1 MLMIPLWLAPLEVIK
16 SSFPRFVELSSSIGL
31 SINFQ
36 KCLVIG
42 RSSVDFNFGES
53 SIPFVNYSDE
63 CVKFLGNYI
72 GNDDKIKETLTHK
85 NNCIFQQ
92 LNQIVDLDVG
102 KQVSFAMLQVCF
114 GGKINHFLRGLP
126 PELTLELSRNFN
138 SLRTNFVSYLVGN
151 KDSSLP
157 SHCFTSTSFGGIGFT
172 KAKYMR
178 DGAFLGSLKNFLFE
192 FQNRYPVLWKTKDF
206 LLHSPCTWLIS
217 LQNLIESLDSNLW
230 SELFPVGVTEIQQ
243 RSIFS
248 LPLCVRK
255 LQKKFVL
262 FHESLDFKN
271 RISLAKTKSPAF
283 CAFLN
288 DISSSAASSFVSR
301 LPRKFCFNLK
311 DHEWLINM
319 RLRLGLWP
327 SGLLKHSPCLCG
339 RSKASNFHHL
349 VNCHQFIHFRS
360 IIHNSIRDTCLDM
373 FKANGFHG
381 KIEPLLANLSDQPKV
396 DRSRGDLIGPW
407 LSCQEIIMDFTTVDP
422 CNSRS
427 ISKIFDDDFSAL
439 EVAEKGKNTK
449 YCLLINQLN
458 VDRYNSF
465 VFQPFAMSIYG
476 NIGPAAQAFLT
487 SFGKL
492 CSEYGKA
499 FNENF
504 WLSKLTFALFRSM
517 HRYFNSI
524 LGKLFGDGQ
533 KDHSLDT
540 LVSVC

>member
-1 MLMIPLWLAPLEVIK
+1 
-16 SSFPRFVELSSSIGL
+16 
-31 SINFQ
+31 
-36 KCLVIG
+36 
-42 RSSVDFNFGES
+42 
-53 SIPFVNYSDE
+53 
-63 CVKFLGNYI
+63 
-72 GNDDKIKETLTHK
+72 
-85 NNCIFQQ
+85 
-92 LNQIVDLDVG
+92 
-102 KQVSFAMLQVCF
+102 
-114 GGKINHFLRGLP
+114 
-126 PELTLELSRNFN
+126 
-138 SLRTNFVSYLVGN
+138 
-151 KDSSLP
+151 
-157 SHCFTSTSFGGIGFT
+157 
-172 KAKYMR
+172 MR

-192 FQNRYPVLWKTKDF
+192 FQNRYPVLWKPKDF
-206 LLHSPCTWLIS
+206 LLHSPCAWLIS
-217 LQNLIESLDSNLW
+217 LQNIIDSLDSNLW

-439 EVAEKGKNTK
+439 EVAEKGKNSK
-449 YCLLINQLN
+449 YCHLINQLN

-465 VFQPFAMSIYG
+465 VFQP
-476 NIGPAAQAFLT
+476 LR
-487 SFGKL
+487 
-492 CSEYGKA
+492 C
-499 FNENF
+499 
-504 WLSKLTFALFRSM
+504 
-517 HRYFNSI
+517 RYTVI
-524 LGKLFGDGQ
+524 LDQLHKVF
-533 KDHSLDT
+533 
-540 LVSVC
+540 

>member
-1 MLMIPLWLAPLEVIK
+1 
-16 SSFPRFVELSSSIGL
+16 
-31 SINFQ
+31 
-36 KCLVIG
+36 
-42 RSSVDFNFGES
+42 
-53 SIPFVNYSDE
+53 
-63 CVKFLGNYI
+63 
-72 GNDDKIKETLTHK
+72 
-85 NNCIFQQ
+85 
-92 LNQIVDLDVG
+92 
-102 KQVSFAMLQVCF
+102 
-114 GGKINHFLRGLP
+114 
-126 PELTLELSRNFN
+126 
-138 SLRTNFVSYLVGN
+138 
-151 KDSSLP
+151 
-157 SHCFTSTSFGGIGFT
+157 
-172 KAKYMR
+172 
-178 DGAFLGSLKNFLFE
+178 
-192 FQNRYPVLWKTKDF
+192 
-206 LLHSPCTWLIS
+206 
-217 LQNLIESLDSNLW
+217 
-230 SELFPVGVTEIQQ
+230 
-243 RSIFS
+243 
-248 LPLCVRK
+248 
-255 LQKKFVL
+255 
-262 FHESLDFKN
+262 
-271 RISLAKTKSPAF
+271 
-283 CAFLN
+283 
-288 DISSSAASSFVSR
+288 
-301 LPRKFCFNLK
+301 
-311 DHEWLINM
+311 M
-319 RLRLGLWP
+319 RLRLGLWL

-407 LSCQEIIMDFTTVDP
+407 LSCQEIIMDFMTVDP

-449 YCLLINQLN
+449 YCHLINQLN

-476 NIGPAAQAFLT
+476 NIGPATQGFLT

-492 CSEYGKA
+492 CSEYGKV

-504 WLSKLTFALFRSM
+504 WLSRLTFALFRSM

-540 LVSVC
+540 LVIVC